1 MTNYN
6 NNMNKAPF
14 YRPTS
19 MGSIRF
25 HEPVKAQLIEAYFG
39 RELPNNCIPTV
50 NITYGI
56 ISDTM
61 SHITKANEC
70 GYVGE
75 ILAVRRSC
83 ENGNPVRLVENN
95 KNYPQLNGCIMQY
108 AADVTIGI
116 LRDIMAKNP
125 QKLSVAEQYDNRI
138 KEECEKVY
146 AKAMKEKQARLTFE
160 NLDALEEENYRME
173 ERIKELEKMHKELS
187 KENKKIKRENR
198 KLIKEVKTTT
208 KELKNANKKL
218 DKISA
223 IVNN

>member
-1 MTNYN
+1 MTNYIN

-25 HEPVKAQLIEAYFG
+25 HEPVKAQLIESYFG

-61 SHITKANEC
+61 SHITKADEC

-83 ENGNPVRLVENN
+83 ESGNPVRLVENN

-116 LRDIMAKNP
+116 LKDIMTKNP
-125 QKLSVAEQYDNRI
+125 QKLSVAEQYNNRI
-138 KEECEKVY
+138 KEER
-146 AKAMKEKQARLTFE
+146 QARLTIE
-160 NLDALEEENYRME
+160 NLDTLEEENHEME
-173 ERIKELEKMHKELS
+173 KRIKELEKMRKELS
-187 KENKKIKRENR
+187 RENRRIKKENR

>member
-1 MTNYN
+1 MTNYIN
-6 NNMNKAPF
+6 NNVNKAPF

-25 HEPVKAQLIEAYFG
+25 HEPIKAQLIESYFG

-83 ENGNPVRLVENN
+83 ESGNPVRLIENN
-95 KNYPQLNGCIMQY
+95 KKYPQLNGCIMQY

-116 LRDIMAKNP
+116 LKDIMAKNP
-125 QKLSVAEQYDNRI
+125 QKLSIDEQYNNRI
-138 KEECEKVY
+138 KEER
-146 AKAMKEKQARLTFE
+146 QARLTIE
-160 NLDALEEENYRME
+160 NLDTLEEENHEME
-173 ERIKELEKMHKELS
+173 KRIKELEKMCKELS
-187 KENKKIKRENR
+187 RENR
-198 KLIKEVKTTT
+198 KNKNELKEVT
-208 KELKNANKKL
+208 KKL
-218 DKISA
+218 KKITS